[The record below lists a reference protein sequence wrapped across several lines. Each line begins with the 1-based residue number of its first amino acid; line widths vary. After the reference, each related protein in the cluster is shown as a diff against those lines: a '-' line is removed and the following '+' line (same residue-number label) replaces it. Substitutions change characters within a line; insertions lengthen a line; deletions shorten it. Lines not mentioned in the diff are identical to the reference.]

1 MASETSE
8 PFAHSRPSL
17 PDEALE
23 RERTL
28 RRTAEATAHKA
39 QAASRMKDE
48 FLATLSH
55 ELRTP
60 LNAILGWTQ
69 TLKRA
74 APDPETLDRALSQ
87 IEQSAHAQARLID
100 DLLNV
105 SDIVAGRIRL
115 EPQPMRLS
123 LAVRAV
129 IEALHPSFDAKGIEV
144 VTDWPQPREDVIVG
158 DPVRL
163 QQVFWNLL
171 SNAMKFTPA
180 GGRVHVVFSS
190 ADGVARVSIADS
202 GEGIPPEFLPYVF
215 ERFTQAD
222 ASSRKRHGGLGI
234 GLAIARYLV
243 ELHGG
248 TVKAESAGE
257 GLGAVFSVCLPLKP
271 WDGPAPA
278 DDAVKARER
287 QDVADRAGA
296 RRLEGVRVLAVDDDR
311 NSREMLQAALQHA
324 GATVEIAGSARE
336 ALAQMKRTPPDV
348 LVSDIGMP
356 VEDGY
361 DLLRQVRRLPPEEGG
376 DVPAVALTG
385 FAREEDRAMTWIAG
399 FQAVA
404 PKPVNLDGLI
414 STLLSLVRRS

>member
-1 MASETSE
+1 MASNTSE
-8 PFAHSRPSL
+8 PFAPSRPPL
-17 PDEALE
+17 TEEALE

-28 RRTAEATAHKA
+28 RRIAEANAHKA

-74 APDPETLDRALSQ
+74 TPDAKTLDRALSQ

-129 IEALHPSFDAKGIEV
+129 IEALHPGFDSKGIEV
-144 VTDWPQPREDVIVG
+144 ATESPQLRDDIIVG

-171 SNAMKFTPA
+171 SNAIKFTPA
-180 GGRVHVVFSS
+180 GGRVQVVFSS
-190 ADGVARVSIADS
+190 SNGVARVSIADS

-215 ERFTQAD
+215 ERFSQAD

-248 TVKAESAGE
+248 TVEAQSAGE

-278 DDAVKARER
+278 DSTVKAREGR
-287 QDVADRAGA
+287 DAADRAGT

-324 GATVEIAGSARE
+324 GATVDIAGSARE
-336 ALAQMKRTPPDV
+336 ALAQMKRARPDV

-361 DLLRQVRRLPPEEGG
+361 DLLRQVRRLAPEQGG

-414 STLLSLVRRS
+414 STLVSLVRRG